1 MNAKNLEYL
10 KEGMK
15 YLGFGEGLNNK
26 LTEEVNSGKTEF
38 QLRTENQY
46 NKDKVNYTLDFRK
59 SDQSD
64 MYFFNKYTA
73 TLDGQKDGQ
82 DKSQTF
88 FIKKNSGVTAKEAY
102 NLLNGRAV
110 NKDLT
115 NQEGEKYNA
124 WLQIDW
130 NQKDNNGNHK
140 FKMIHEAYGFNL
152 QNVLDKHPIK
162 ELNDQ
167 TTRDRLTQS
176 LERGNLHQ
184 VTFQKGDKE
193 EKMFIEANPQYK
205 SLNVFDSNLK
215 KVFQEN
221 PGKYHVP
228 ENNPMQRQPEPDGDR
243 QSVGANNASK
253 DSKVDNG
260 KEVATPKESQKQ
272 TVASDE
278 PDEALTS
285 QKKQPRKRMKV

>member
-1 MNAKNLEYL
+1 MNAKNLEFL
-10 KEGMK
+10 KEGIK

-26 LTEEVNSGKTEF
+26 LTDELKSQKSEF

-46 NKDKVNYTLDFRK
+46 GKDKVSYTLDFRK

-73 TLDGQKDGQ
+73 SLQGQGNGQ

-115 NQEGEKYNA
+115 NQEGQKYNA

-140 FKMIHEAYGFNL
+140 FKMIHEAYGFKL
-152 QNVLDKHPIK
+152 DDVLSKHP
-162 ELNDQ
+162 
-167 TTRDRLTQS
+167 S
-176 LERGNLHQ
+176 
-184 VTFQKGDKE
+184 
-193 EKMFIEANPQYK
+193 K
-205 SLNVFDSNLK
+205 S
-215 KVFQEN
+215 
-221 PGKYHVP
+221 
-228 ENNPMQRQPEPDGDR
+228 
-243 QSVGANNASK
+243 
-253 DSKVDNG
+253 
-260 KEVATPKESQKQ
+260 
-272 TVASDE
+272 
-278 PDEALTS
+278 
-285 QKKQPRKRMKV
+285 

>member
-26 LTEEVNSGKTEF
+26 LTEEVNSGKSEF

-73 TLDGQKDGQ
+73 TLDGQKEGQ

-115 NQEGEKYNA
+115 NPDGEKYNA

-140 FKMIHEAYGFNL
+140 FRVIHEAYGFNL
-152 QNVLDKHPIK
+152 QNVLEKHQIK
-162 ELNDQ
+162 ELTDQ
-167 TTRDRLTQS
+167 TTRDRLMQS

-184 VTFQKGDKE
+184 VTFQRGDKE
-193 EKMFIEANPQYK
+193 QKMFIEANPQYK

-221 PGKYHVP
+221 PGRYHVP
-228 ENNPMQRQPEPDGDR
+228 ENDPMKKQPEPEGDK
-243 QSVGANNASK
+243 QLVAKTESK

-260 KEVATPKESQKQ
+260 KEASTPKESQKQ
-272 TVASDE
+272 SAGGDE

-285 QKKQPRKRMKV
+285 PKRQPRKRMKV

>member
-1 MNAKNLEYL
+1 MNAKNLEFL
-10 KEGMK
+10 KEGIK

-26 LTEEVNSGKTEF
+26 LAEEVNSQKNEF

-46 NKDKVNYTLDFRK
+46 GKDKVSYTLDFRK

-73 TLDGQKDGQ
+73 TLPGQNNDL

-88 FIKKNSGVTAKEAY
+88 YIKKNSGVTAKEAY

-130 NQKDNNGNHK
+130 NQKDSHGNHK
-140 FKMIHEAYGFNL
+140 FKMIHEAYGFKL
-152 QNVLDKHPIK
+152 DDVLSKHPIK
-162 ELNDQ
+162 ELNDP
-167 TTRDRLTQS
+167 TSKGRLVQS

-193 EKMFIEANPQYK
+193 EKMFITANPQFK
-205 SLNVFDSNLK
+205 TLNLYDSAMK
-215 KVFQEN
+215 KVYQEN
-221 PGKYHVP
+221 ERK
-228 ENNPMQRQPEPDGDR
+228 EPR
-243 QSVGANNASK
+243 A
-253 DSKVDNG
+253 DNG
-260 KEVATPKESQKQ
+260 KEVSAPKETQNQS
-272 TVASDE
+272 VSGDE
-278 PDEALTS
+278 PDKGLPS
-285 QKKQPRKRMKV
+285 QKKQTKRKVKI

>member
-1 MNAKNLEYL
+1 MNAKNLEFL
-10 KEGMK
+10 KEGIK

-26 LTEEVNSGKTEF
+26 LTEELSSGKTEF

-46 NKDKVNYTLDFRK
+46 GKDKVNYTLDFSK
-59 SDQSD
+59 SDKSD
-64 MYFFNKYTA
+64 MYFFNKYSA
-73 TLDGQKDGQ
+73 NIQGQD

-130 NQKDNNGNHK
+130 NQKDNHGNHK
-140 FKMIHEAYGFNL
+140 FKMIHEAYGFKL
-152 QNVLDKHPIK
+152 EDVLKKHPIK
-162 ELNDQ
+162 ELQDQ
-167 TTRDRLTQS
+167 TTKDRLIQS

-205 SLNVFDSNLK
+205 SLNVFDSSLK

-228 ENNPMQRQPEPDGDR
+228 ENDPMK
-243 QSVGANNASK
+243 SASK
-253 DSKVDNG
+253 DSKIDNG
-260 KEVATPKESQKQ
+260 KEVSASKEVRKQ
-272 TVASDE
+272 SIEDDG
-278 PDEALTS
+278 PDEGLTG
-285 QKKQPRKRMKV
+285 QKRQPKKRIKV

>member
-1 MNAKNLEYL
+1 MNAKNLEFL
-10 KEGMK
+10 KEGIK

-26 LTEEVNSGKTEF
+26 LTEELKSQKNEF

-46 NKDKVNYTLDFRK
+46 GKDKVSYTLDFRK

-73 TLDGQKDGQ
+73 SLKHEDGN

-130 NQKDNNGNHK
+130 NQKDNHGNHK
-140 FKMIHEAYGFNL
+140 FKMIHEAYGFKL
-152 QNVLDKHPIK
+152 DEVLAKHPIK
-162 ELNDQ
+162 ELGEPV
-167 TTRDRLTQS
+167 TKDRLMQS

-228 ENNPMQRQPEPDGDR
+228 ENHPMKGQPQPNGDK
-243 QSVGANNASK
+243 QSVGKNSSQDLKA
-253 DSKVDNG
+253 G
-260 KEVATPKESQKQ
+260 KEPGSRKEAQKETP
-272 TVASDE
+272 TDE
-278 PDEALTS
+278 PDEALS
-285 QKKQPRKRMKV
+285 APKKQPKRKLKV

>member
-1 MNAKNLEYL
+1 MNAKNLEFL
-10 KEGMK
+10 KEGIK

-26 LTEEVNSGKTEF
+26 LTEELKSGKNEF
-38 QLRTENQY
+38 QLRTENEY
-46 NKDKVNYTLDFRK
+46 NKDKVSYTLDFRK
-59 SDQSD
+59 SDKSD
-64 MYFFNKYTA
+64 MFFFNKYTA
-73 TLDGQKDGQ
+73 SLQGQKDGQ

-152 QNVLDKHPIK
+152 EKALEKYPIK

-167 TTRDRLTQS
+167 TTKDRLMQS
-176 LERGNLHQ
+176 LERGNVHQ
-184 VTFQKGDKE
+184 VTFSKGDKE
-193 EKMFIEANPQYK
+193 EKMFVEASPQFKAVNLY
-205 SLNVFDSNLK
+205 DSNMK
-215 KVFQEN
+215 KVYQEN
-221 PGKYHVP
+221 DRK
-228 ENNPMQRQPEPDGDR
+228 EPR
-243 QSVGANNASK
+243 
-253 DSKVDNG
+253 VDNG
-260 KEVATPKESQKQ
+260 KEVSTPKESQKQ
-272 TVASDE
+272 SAPVEE
-278 PDEALTS
+278 PDEALTGE
-285 QKKQPRKRMKV
+285 KKQPRRKMKV

>member
-1 MNAKNLEYL
+1 MNAKNLEFL

-26 LTEEVNSGKTEF
+26 LTEEVNSGKKEF

-46 NKDKVNYTLDFRK
+46 GRDKVSYALDFTK

-73 TLDGQKDGQ
+73 NLQGQENGQ

-102 NLLNGRAV
+102 NLLNGRSV

-140 FKMIHEAYGFNL
+140 FKMIHQAYGFNL
-152 QNVLDKHPIK
+152 ENVLSKHPIK
-162 ELNDQ
+162 ELNDP
-167 TTRDRLTQS
+167 TTKDRLLKS

-184 VTFQKGDKE
+184 VAFQRGDKE
-193 EKMFIEANPQYK
+193 EKMFIEANPQFK
-205 SLNVFDSNLK
+205 SVNLYDGNMR

-221 PGKYHVP
+221 GKKEAGV
-228 ENNPMQRQPEPDGDR
+228 E
-243 QSVGANNASK
+243 
-253 DSKVDNG
+253 NG
-260 KEVATPKESQKQ
+260 KEVPAPKQDQKQ
-272 TVASDE
+272 STAVEE
-278 PDEALTS
+278 PDDGLTN
-285 QKKQPRKRMKV
+285 QKRQPKKKLKI

>member
-1 MNAKNLEYL
+1 MNAKNLEFL
-10 KEGMK
+10 KEGIK

-26 LTEEVNSGKTEF
+26 LTEEVNSGKNEF
-38 QLRTENQY
+38 KLHTENQY
-46 NKDKVNYTLDFRK
+46 GRDKVSYTLDFRK

-73 TLDGQKDGQ
+73 NLQGQENGQ

-140 FKMIHEAYGFNL
+140 FKMIHEAYGYNL
-152 QNVLDKHPIK
+152 ESVLAKHPIK
-162 ELNDQ
+162 ELNDP
-167 TTRDRLTQS
+167 TAKDRLMQS
-176 LERGNLHQ
+176 LERGNQHQ
-184 VTFQKGDKE
+184 VTFVKGDKE
-193 EKMFIEANPQYK
+193 EKMFIEANPQFK
-205 SLNVFDSNLK
+205 SINLYDGNLK
-215 KVFQEN
+215 KVFQDNE
-221 PGKYHVP
+221 KK
-228 ENNPMQRQPEPDGDR
+228 E
-243 QSVGANNASK
+243 A
-253 DSKVDNG
+253 KVDNG
-260 KEVATPKESQKQ
+260 KEVSAPKEAQKHS
-272 TVASDE
+272 TKAE
-278 PDEALTS
+278 EL
-285 QKKQPRKRMKV
+285 

>member
-1 MNAKNLEYL
+1 MNAKNLEFL
-10 KEGMK
+10 KEGIK

-26 LTEEVNSGKTEF
+26 LTEEIGSGKNDF

-46 NKDKVNYTLDFRK
+46 GKDKVNYVLDFSK
-59 SDQSD
+59 SDKSD

-73 TLDGQKDGQ
+73 ALPGEKPDQ

-102 NLLNGRAV
+102 NLLNGRSV

-152 QNVLDKHPIK
+152 EKVLEKYPIK

-167 TTRDRLTQS
+167 TSKDRLMQS
-176 LERGNLHQ
+176 LERGNVHQ
-184 VTFQKGDKE
+184 VSFVKGDKE
-193 EKMFIEANPQYK
+193 EKMFIEANPQFK
-205 SLNVFDSNLK
+205 TLNVFDSNMK
-215 KVFQEN
+215 KVYQEN
-221 PGKYHVP
+221 ERK
-228 ENNPMQRQPEPDGDR
+228 EPR
-243 QSVGANNASK
+243 
-253 DSKVDNG
+253 VDNG
-260 KEVATPKESQKQ
+260 KEVSTPKEAQRQSAP
-272 TVASDE
+272 VEE
-278 PDEALTS
+278 PDEALTNE
-285 QKKQPRKRMKV
+285 KKQPKRKMKV

>member
-1 MNAKNLEYL
+1 MNAKNLEFL
-10 KEGMK
+10 KEGIK

-26 LTEEVNSGKTEF
+26 LTEEVNSQKNEF

-46 NKDKVNYTLDFRK
+46 GKDKVSYALDFKK

-73 TLDGQKDGQ
+73 TLPAQEKDPE
-82 DKSQTF
+82 KSQTF

-115 NQEGEKYNA
+115 SQEGEKYNA

-152 QNVLDKHPIK
+152 ENVLSKHPII
-162 ELNDQ
+162 ELNDP
-167 TTRDRLTQS
+167 TTKDRLIQS
-176 LERGNLHQ
+176 LERGNQHQ
-184 VTFQKGDKE
+184 VTFTKADKE
-193 EKMFIEANPQYK
+193 EKVFIEANPQFK
-205 SLNVFDSNLK
+205 SLNIYDSNFK
-215 KVFQEN
+215 KMYMEN
-221 PGKYHVP
+221 
-228 ENNPMQRQPEPDGDR
+228 DR
-243 QSVGANNASK
+243 KA
-253 DSKVDNG
+253 DSG
-260 KEVATPKESQKQ
+260 KEVAAPKEMVKHGPI
-272 TVASDE
+272 DE
-278 PDEALTS
+278 DIDGGLIKE
-285 QKKQPRKRMKV
+285 QKKMKKTLKGL

>member
-1 MNAKNLEYL
+1 MNAKNLEFL
-10 KEGMK
+10 KEGIK

-26 LTEEVNSGKTEF
+26 LTEELSSGKNEF

-46 NKDKVNYTLDFRK
+46 GKDKVNYTLDFSK
-59 SDQSD
+59 SDKSD
-64 MYFFNKYTA
+64 MYFFNKYSA
-73 TLDGQKDGQ
+73 NIQGED

-130 NQKDNNGNHK
+130 NQKDNHGNHK
-140 FKMIHEAYGFNL
+140 FKMIHEAYGFKL
-152 QNVLDKHPIK
+152 EDVLKKHPIK
-162 ELNDQ
+162 ELQDQ
-167 TTRDRLTQS
+167 PTKDRLMQS

-184 VTFQKGDKE
+184 VTFQRGDKE

-205 SLNVFDSNLK
+205 SLNIFDSSLK

-228 ENNPMQRQPEPDGDR
+228 ENDPMK
-243 QSVGANNASK
+243 STSN

-260 KEVATPKESQKQ
+260 KEVSAPKEVKKQ
-272 TVASDE
+272 SIEDDA
-278 PDEALTS
+278 PDEGMTG
-285 QKKQPRKRMKV
+285 QKKQPKKKIKV